1 MDGVMNL
8 VKAYHAG
15 ELKEIDDFIKKGFGI
30 RHSSKQGNWLGEG
43 MYFWENDPERAEE
56 WQTRRNKGAILECE
70 IDTRSLLNLV
80 VRSEHTIEFYDRAR
94 QLAEDLTKTSN
105 LRNHRDVQKFDLD
118 NQIFRQSQQ
127 YFQVDKDLCG
137 VRMAFFLGESI
148 TPNGNIYENQHIQI
162 CLWDVTAI
170 ENPRKYTAGLSGL
183 L

>member
-1 MDGVMNL
+1 V
-8 VKAYHAG
+8 H
-15 ELKEIDDFIKKGFGI
+15 
-30 RHSSKQGNWLGEG
+30 
-43 MYFWENDPERAEE
+43 
-56 WQTRRNKGAILECE
+56 
-70 IDTRSLLNLV
+70 
-80 VRSEHTIEFYDRAR
+80 
-94 QLAEDLTKTSN
+94 
-105 LRNHRDVQKFDLD
+105 KFDLD
-118 NQIFRQSQQ
+118 NQICRQSQQ